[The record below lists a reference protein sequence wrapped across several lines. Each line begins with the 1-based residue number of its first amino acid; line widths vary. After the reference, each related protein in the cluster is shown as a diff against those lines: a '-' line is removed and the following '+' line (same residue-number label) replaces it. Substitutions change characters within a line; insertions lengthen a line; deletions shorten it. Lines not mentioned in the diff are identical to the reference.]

1 MRIKVTNK
9 NLDIFDREFSV
20 LNMNYDSILINNNGE
35 KTLLSSVDVELI
47 PESTLESVITNYKD
61 IIKIK
66 LNKGI
71 NLNFYSVII
80 KFIEDK
86 VGKKAMSIDVLED
99 QFEFIKKGIWEKKI
113 FIIVNESVP
122 LKVYVNGT
130 KFGMTFNVTIRDI
143 NLHEFIDEC
152 LFSIDETDKKIK
164 EQQIHINIYKRA
176 LKNALNNSVLNK
188 ENTLLLSN

>member
-130 KFGMTFNVTIRDI
+130 KFGTTFNVTIRDI